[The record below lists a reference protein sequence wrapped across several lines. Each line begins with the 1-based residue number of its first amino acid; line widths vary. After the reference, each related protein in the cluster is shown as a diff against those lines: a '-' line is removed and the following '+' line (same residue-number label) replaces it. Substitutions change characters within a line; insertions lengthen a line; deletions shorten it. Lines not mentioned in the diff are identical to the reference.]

1 MNQLKNQKTK
11 QPCIEGSHGK
21 YSKGCRCEPC
31 TIAHRIYTRNRKRL
45 RTQEEYGLLTLD
57 PLYVDATEAREHL
70 IFLAKHNI
78 GLEYINFKTGI
89 SRSNLHRIKNG
100 QKNILPENAKKILAI
115 PAIAKLDGQY
125 MSSVQSKKMINKM
138 IKAGYKQSEIAKA
151 YNSGA
156 TSIRLKK
163 YVRKYKHDK
172 IKEIY
177 DVFMSPH
184 LLKARKR

>member
-45 RTQEEYGLLTLD
+45 RTQEDYGFITLD
-57 PLYVDATEAREHL
+57 PLYIDVTEARKHL

-78 GLEYINFKTGI
+78 GLDYINFKTGI
-89 SRSNLHRIKNG
+89 SRSNLYRIKNT
-100 QKNILPENAKKILAI
+100 QKNISPENAKKILAI

-125 MSSVQSKKMINKM
+125 MSSVQAKKMINKM
-138 IKAGYKQSEIAKA
+138 LKAGYKQSEIAKA
-151 YNSGA
+151 FDGRT

-177 DVFMSPH
+177 DLLMSPQI
-184 LLKARKR
+184 LKARKK

>member
-1 MNQLKNQKTK
+1 MNQLKNNKTK
-11 QPCIEGSHGK
+11 QPCTEGSHGK
-21 YSKGCRCEPC
+21 YSKGCRCQPC
-31 TIAHRIYTRNRKRL
+31 TVAHRIYSRNRKRL
-45 RTQEEYGLLTLD
+45 RKQEEYGLLTLD

-78 GLEYINFKTGI
+78 GLDYINFKTGI
-89 SRSNLHRIKNG
+89 SKSNLQRLKRG
-100 QKNILPENAKKILAI
+100 QNNILPKNAKKILAI

-125 MSSVQSKKMINKM
+125 MSSVQAKKMMDKM
-138 IKAGYKQSEIAKA
+138 LKAGYKQSEIAKA
-151 YNSGA
+151 YDGRT

-177 DVFMSPH
+177 DVLMSPH
-184 LLKARKR
+184 ILKARKK